1 MSINEERHI
10 MAKVLEQVIA
20 IKLSKIIK
28 DSDDQTTV
36 LTDDQLVTLL
46 ASIPELSESVIGDA
60 GVVVEVMELE

>member
-1 MSINEERHI
+1 MFTYREKHI

>member
-28 DSDDQTTV
+28 DSDDQTAV

>member
-1 MSINEERHI
+1 